1 MFVAFSHFTLQ
12 MYSLFPDMCPNMFDF
27 SAIVHKQFRSKH
39 RLLFPTHD
47 FMYHHIANY
56 LETRAGLGTVLK
68 MWFVSPDAMY
78 IYIYTHVV
86 ICMAFPRGKWA
97 PISKK
102 WFPAVVS
109 LLTFTGS
116 TVDQYTPQFQKT
128 LIINTMSIPMF
139 NGNIIIMLNDPN
151 CLLLL
156 TIKTTRFDV

>member
-1 MFVAFSHFTLQ
+1 
-12 MYSLFPDMCPNMFDF
+12 MYGISY
-27 SAIVHKQFRSKH
+27 R
-39 RLLFPTHD
+39 
-47 FMYHHIANY
+47 
-56 LETRAGLGTVLK
+56 
-68 MWFVSPDAMY
+68 
-78 IYIYTHVV
+78 
-86 ICMAFPRGKWA
+86 KWA

-151 CLLLL
+151 CSLLL